1 MERARATLRVTE
13 QQVRLD
19 AVNRRRCSQIG
30 PRHIFG
36 HEPLNGFRAIKAR
49 PLSDDEKQMLKFGFW
64 SIALI
69 IDPPQADAVPSQEFM
84 AKIASSNPKYSGWP
98 MG

>member
-1 MERARATLRVTE
+1 
-13 QQVRLD
+13 
-19 AVNRRRCSQIG
+19 
-30 PRHIFG
+30 
-36 HEPLNGFRAIKAR
+36 
-49 PLSDDEKQMLKFGFW
+49 MLKFGFW